1 MDYQLNDSDYLDNI
15 VNTYVDGGMDATEGL
30 LLGGGLKLPSSGG
43 LSFGNDSGI
52 KFSDPGSVG
61 GFSLDGSGEGLN
73 PPGSFDIGG
82 SLGDSLTY
90 EGLPSGFGSEDS
102 SLLKSLEGWL
112 KQNPNL
118 AKLGLSGVAGLAS
131 AYSANKAGQNS
142 IESLKEQEAQK
153 LRTRERV
160 SDSILG
166 MAPFQV
172 NGAQPLQRLD
182 GTRVF
187 GQDGKIMR

>member
-1 MDYQLNDSDYLDNI
+1 MTL
-15 VNTYVDGGMDATEGL
+15 MEPAAR
-30 LLGGGLKLPSSGG
+30 
-43 LSFGNDSGI
+43 
-52 KFSDPGSVG
+52 PGTQH
-61 GFSLDGSGEGLN
+61 SLDDAVDCHILAEGQ
-73 PPGSFDIGG
+73 PPLFIVARDNAFAAVDDALAMDGIFGPPDNLADPNNTATTGI
-82 SLGDSLTY
+82 
-90 EGLPSGFGSEDS
+90 GSES
-102 SLLKSLEGWL
+102 SLLKSVEGWL

-118 AKLGLSGVAGLAS
+118 AKLGLSGVAGLAG

-142 IESLKEQEAQK
+142 MDQLKEQEAQK

-166 MAPFQV
+166 MAPLQV
-172 NGAQPLQRLD
+172 AGAQPLQRLD

>member
-1 MDYQLNDSDYLDNI
+1 MSEYLNFGGDDFDPVLD
-15 VNTYVDGGMDATEGL
+15 TFLDGGWSPEVDAMM
-30 LLGGGLKLPSSGG
+30 GGGFNSGAPTDAGFYDGYDFSGG
-43 LSFGNDSGI
+43 ESGNYSTDERSNAQLVA
-52 KFSDPGSVG
+52 D
-61 GFSLDGSGEGLN
+61 LGLN
-73 PPGSFDIGG
+73 GG
-82 SLGDSLTY
+82 
-90 EGLPSGFGSEDS
+90 DS
-102 SLLKSLEGWL
+102 SLLKSVEGWL

-118 AKLGLSGVAGLAS
+118 AKLGLSGVAGLAG

-142 IESLKEQEAQK
+142 LDQLKEQEAQK

-172 NGAQPLQRLD
+172 AGAQPLQRLD